1 MKALKQNKGCL
12 LDFLMQSNSLND
24 ILGILSNICEN
35 LSLNYLNPRIKHFK
49 YFQFTFFGLMI
60 KIKVLLEMMLYKTE
74 FLAKN
79 VPEFEQIHA
88 NLSTFQTRMHKAYA
102 LIHTNKMV
110 EGKKEIIERSKEYQK
125 IFENINKT
133 ASKLILK

>member
-1 MKALKQNKGCL
+1 MKVAKHNKEYL
-12 LDFLMQSNSLND
+12 LNFLMESNSLHD
-24 ILGILSNICEN
+24 LLGILANVCEN
-35 LSLNYLNPRIKHFK
+35 LDLDYLNPRIKHFR